1 MTQTR
6 RFSVDARR
14 VVHETIDG
22 ETILINLVSGY
33 YYSLGGCGVE
43 IWNLLAEG
51 HSADEV
57 VGELQ
62 SRYREDPDAVPEPVH
77 ALIDELVQEE
87 LLEPAGEDAHVNGN
101 GNGRPASAP
110 PAAPDGPFAPPVLR
124 KFEDLQYF
132 LLVDPIHQVGPA
144 GWPYERRASGE
155 DTEDAA

>member
-1 MTQTR
+1 MSR
-6 RFSVDARR
+6 RFKIEPQR

-51 HSADEV
+51 RSADEV

-62 SRYREDPDAVPEPVH
+62 SRYAADRDAVPEPVH
-77 ALIDELVQEE
+77 TLIDELVQEE
-87 LLEPAGEDAHVNGN
+87 LLEPAGADANGN
-101 GNGRPASAP
+101 GNGRAASASH
-110 PAAPDGPFAPPVLR
+110 ATTANGSFAPPVLK
-124 KFEDLQYF
+124 KFADLQYF

-144 GWPYERRASGE
+144 GWPYERRDAQESG
-155 DTEDAA
+155 DAA

>member
-6 RFSVDARR
+6 RFSIDVRR
-14 VVHETIDG
+14 VVHETIEG

-43 IWNLLAEG
+43 VWSLLAEG
-51 HSADEV
+51 RSAEEV

-62 SRYREDPDAVPEPVH
+62 SRYAVDRDAVAEPVN

-87 LLEPAGEDAHVNGN
+87 LLEPAGAEANGN
-101 GNGRPASAP
+101 GHGAGTLSAP
-110 PAAPDGPFAPPVLR
+110 ANSSFSPPELK

-144 GWPYERRASGE
+144 GWPYERRASAQE
-155 DTEDAA
+155 SEDAA

>member
-6 RFSVDARR
+6 RFSIDVRR
-14 VVHETIDG
+14 VVHETIEG

-43 IWNLLAEG
+43 VWSLLAEG
-51 HSADEV
+51 RSADEV

-62 SRYREDPDAVPEPVH
+62 SRYAVDRDAVAEPVH
-77 ALIDELVQEE
+77 ALIDELVREE
-87 LLEPAGEDAHVNGN
+87 LLDPAGDEANAN
-101 GNGRPASAP
+101 GNGRGAGNSH
-110 PAAPDGPFAPPVLR
+110 AAPANSSFAPPELR

-144 GWPYERRASGE
+144 GWPYERRAGAQE
-155 DTEDAA
+155 TEDAA